1 VAGIEP
7 AYPGWKPGALPQSYT
22 RNASSVAPV
31 PEPYAW
37 SIHPEATLATAAL
50 GGAYFLAVRHR
61 PPSRWRSAA
70 IAAGLALLVATSVTP
85 LDALSFHLLS
95 AHLLQNVILAE
106 WAPALLVL
114 GLPPYLGRRLGRYRI
129 VRVLTYPAAALSIW
143 LATYFL
149 WHVPWAYDAALE
161 HPTLLLH
168 AEHASYIAAGCLLWW
183 PVIHDEPRSL
193 HDAARAAYL
202 FAAFI
207 LASPT
212 GLLLAF
218 LPEPIYDFYD
228 DSDSLWGLS
237 PLTDQQIA
245 GVTMAAE
252 QAIVFFAAF
261 GFLLFSFLAHAEE
274 AVRAAR

>member
-1 VAGIEP
+1 
-7 AYPGWKPGALPQSYT
+7 
-22 RNASSVAPV
+22 V

-37 SIHPEATLATAAL
+37 SIHPEATIATAGLA
-50 GGAYFLAVRHR
+50 GAYLLAVRHR
-61 PPSRWRSAA
+61 PPSRGR
-70 IAAGLALLVATSVTP
+70 IAAFAAGIALLLATSITP

-114 GLPPYLGRRLGRYRI
+114 GLPPYLARRLARYRTF
-129 VRVLTYPAAALSIW
+129 RALTYPPVALAIW

-168 AEHASYIAAGCLLWW
+168 AEHASYVAAGCLLWW
-183 PVIHDEPRSL
+183 PVLHDDPRSL

-207 LASPT
+207 LASPV
-212 GLLLAF
+212 GLLLAL

-228 DSDSLWGLS
+228 DSDVLWGLS

-261 GFLLFSFLAHAEE
+261 AFFFLRFLAHEE
-274 AVRAAR
+274 EIVADAP